1 MGCVGA
7 GPIEVV
13 VLKTDDDQ
21 VVAENLIWF
30 VDRHLVVGWTGLHL
44 VGGDLVDEG
53 PAEVPD
59 EEDLGSEEQAGMV
72 C

>member
-1 MGCVGA
+1 MRWRECDRSGRAESRRRSSC
-7 GPIEVV
+7 
-13 VLKTDDDQ
+13 
-21 VVAENLIWF
+21 VAEKLIWF
-30 VDRHLVVGWTGLHL
+30 VDRHLVVGWAGLHL

-72 C
+72 Y